1 MKIPK
6 NVEISSF
13 YSRRTEISNLEH
25 IKLQQDEHGN
35 TDINTFSIAAPDGK
49 VH

>member
-6 NVEISSF
+6 KVEISSLLF
-13 YSRRTEISNLEH
+13 SVLLKWNLEH
-25 IKLQQDEHGN
+25 TKLQQDEHGN
-35 TDINTFSIAAPDGK
+35 MDITTFDIAAPDGK